1 MSELFREFASD
12 LPAHYRIV
20 FSGLLDSSWAERRW
34 GMTSSTV
41 EQRGE
46 PDQTVLVG
54 EVVDQAALIGVINAL
69 YNMGHTVVLV
79 ERLHPDTGPRP
90 AETKEE
96 A

>member
-1 MSELFREFASD
+1 MSEQFPEIQLD
-12 LPAHYRIV
+12 LPAHYHIYV
-20 FSGLLDSSWAERRW
+20 TGILDSDWVERRW

-54 EVVDQAALIGVINAL
+54 KVVDQAALIGVINAL
-69 YNMGHTVVLV
+69 YNMGHTVVSV
-79 ERLHPDTGPRP
+79 KRLFPDTDLPLDD
-90 AETKEE
+90 TNME

>member
-1 MSELFREFASD
+1 MSEQFPEIQLD
-12 LPAHYRIV
+12 LPAHYHIYV
-20 FSGLLDSSWAERRW
+20 TGILDSDWVEHRW

-69 YNMGHTVVLV
+69 YNMGHTVVSV
-79 ERLHPDTGPRP
+79 ERIHPDSDSHPD
-90 AETKEE
+90 E
-96 A
+96 